1 MYMRFLS
8 LIPASKEVP
17 LIDMIVDLLPYKY
30 TNVYS
35 SVVCGCSNL
44 LFLLL
49 NGTACSLGTVHS

>member
-35 SVVCGCSNL
+35 SVVCGCSNFPL
-44 LFLLL
+44 
-49 NGTACSLGTVHS
+49 